1 MEFWFRTDWVEISET
16 EKAAIDNAIAY
27 LKTECTTPLL
37 QHVVS
42 FPISDV

>member
-1 MEFWFRTDWVEISET
+1 MEFLFCSNGVEISET